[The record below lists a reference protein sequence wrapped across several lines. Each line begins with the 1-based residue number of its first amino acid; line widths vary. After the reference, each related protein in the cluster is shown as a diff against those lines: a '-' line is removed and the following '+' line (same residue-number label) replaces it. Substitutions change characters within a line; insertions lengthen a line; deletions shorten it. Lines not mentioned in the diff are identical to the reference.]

1 MRLVVEGPRR
11 GKFCTRQMGSDGHAS
26 SGGPVAGAEHRNS
39 GSAGAAGPVVAHVI
53 LVGSWVAPP
62 VMLLAGGIAA
72 GWPFGIAGVA
82 AGTAVTGA
90 LFVGPASPSYRG
102 ALCSGLCA
110 LAMAAGEG
118 NRRALAAAGG
128 VAVLTAALHVR
139 WRTSERF
146 YSLITQTLRGRDYYA
161 AAEVRGAIDTV
172 RPGRNFYAVHPH
184 GCLSA
189 GWTWNVSADRP
200 LPPCLCPC
208 MYLAVADPGLDPGRK
223 AHFGDRV
230 QSRRAHLPGV
240 CALRWQLFWN
250 TDFHRRTGRIC
261 FLIGQMIARLA
272 RNRVSMRRERARNR
286 VRREGCAQS
295 RKHAARKVAMRVSV
309 TEIAKYEN
317 QIRRS
322 GPRTRSSA

>member
-1 MRLVVEGPRR
+1 MSSVYFLRTPGSSPRPGGCPGRSRFKFTLNRLCTVYDATRRRSVESVVAGI
-11 GKFCTRQMGSDGHAS
+11 CSSQMGGDGHAS
-26 SGGPVAGAEHRNS
+26 SKEPVAGAEHRDP

-72 GWPFGIAGVA
+72 GWPFGIPGAA
-82 AGTAVTGA
+82 AGTALTGA
-90 LFVGPASPSYRG
+90 LFVGPASRSYRG

-118 NRRALAAAGG
+118 NRGALLAAGS

-146 YSLITQTLRGRDYYA
+146 YSLITQTLRGKDYYA

-200 LPPCLCPC
+200 LPPCLCLC
-208 MYLAVADPGLDPGRK
+208 VCLAVANRGLDPGRM
-223 AHFGDRV
+223 AQFGDRV
-230 QSRRAHLPGV
+230 QSRAHSSGV
-240 CALRWQLFWN
+240 CTLAALLEHGLPPAHWPHMLS
-250 TDFHRRTGRIC
+250 HRSDDCMPDTC
-261 FLIGQMIARLA
+261 
-272 RNRVSMRRERARNR
+272 
-286 VRREGCAQS
+286 
-295 RKHAARKVAMRVSV
+295 
-309 TEIAKYEN
+309 T
-317 QIRRS
+317 
-322 GPRTRSSA
+322 